1 MIAAPSAPVMGLRN
15 AFGMDKVG
23 MSMGVSVQFDSAQ
36 ANLNDTFVLSMAME
50 KVELDAAVNLAMS
63 EPAAL
68 NLRLDQF
75 SSVDCIFSTIRNTS
89 AMTALTLVLG
99 SMRLG
104 IDCSCEEKCACSSPL
119 MAALSADLAS
129 PNGTAQLLSFA
140 QEGLS
145 GLTKRLLNP
154 SKDFAKAMDEELRK
168 ATTRC
173 HAPPKV
179 DHGDGP
185 PPDVL
190 AMQKAFR
197 GILVA
202 TLITLF
208 LTMLLVVVIVYK
220 LRTRKDKPADEETSE
235 ILETVAVWPS
245 KLKGAANS
253 LVQHPAVHPV
263 ARVLIPVLLLANIS
277 MLAYSQT
284 VVGCSIDLEMHLVGD
299 TIRVEQLFPFSLVE
313 SVVLMWKVRF
323 SGSGCGCTIA
333 LVCYSMLVTITST
346 PMDVQAC

>member
-1 MIAAPSAPVMGLRN
+1 MERWEGGGLEGGSGSFVVPGNILDVSVNASEFHGSMHVALSQLNISGMASMNKLVLLETITTTKKTNNEHDDGSAAAAAAAALIAAPSAPVMGLRN

-99 SMRLG
+99 GMRLG

-119 MAALSADLAS
+119 MAALSTDLAS

-190 AMQKAFR
+190 AMPIAKVAF
-197 GILVA
+197 
-202 TLITLF
+202 
-208 LTMLLVVVIVYK
+208 
-220 LRTRKDKPADEETSE
+220 
-235 ILETVAVWPS
+235 
-245 KLKGAANS
+245 
-253 LVQHPAVHPV
+253 H
-263 ARVLIPVLLLANIS
+263 
-277 MLAYSQT
+277 
-284 VVGCSIDLEMHLVGD
+284 
-299 TIRVEQLFPFSLVE
+299 
-313 SVVLMWKVRF
+313 VRLP
-323 SGSGCGCTIA
+323 CTICEFCMTVCTSRPRCCA
-333 LVCYSMLVTITST
+333 L
-346 PMDVQAC
+346 PMAIRQLPGLPR